1 MDKINQ
7 IYHHL
12 YIYFNN
18 IIHSIMKYGNNVSN
32 KQYTWIYYNICIC
45 TYMLV
50 VWQFSSPPSFPSI
63 IYTRLINQMVGF
75 VD

>member
-1 MDKINQ
+1 MGKINQ

-50 VWQFSSPPSFPSI
+50 V
-63 IYTRLINQMVGF
+63 
-75 VD
+75 